1 MASLKDVALLSGV
14 STATVSRAINNPD
27 VVDRD
32 TLQTIRTAMKKLN
45 YRPNL
50 LASGLRSTS
59 SKQIALIV
67 PDAVHYT
74 SASMI
79 QHTSRLLQELGYA
92 LILGNHHN
100 QFEIETELLE
110 NYFSRNID
118 GIILYMVYDETQ
130 AVQSLL
136 EHQERQVPI
145 VIVGRRISVD
155 NFSNVAI
162 DNYKAGVM
170 AGEYLGSIGHRNVAT
185 VTGPRI
191 TQWARDRLDGFRKG
205 LEKYGAVIEWEYSQE
220 ADSDFDTGL
229 NAARAFYARFSSTT
243 FPTAIWSQNDIMASA
258 IIKQFG
264 RYGIRVPEDISLLGM
279 DDIEL
284 ATMVT
289 PALSTIH
296 QPFNEIAQEAI
307 RILMEDTAEKDL
319 SIPRRVILE
328 PTLIVRDSTAPIKA
342 ADSGE

>member
-1 MASLKDVALLSGV
+1 
-14 STATVSRAINNPD
+14 
-27 VVDRD
+27 
-32 TLQTIRTAMKKLN
+32 MKKLN

-50 LASGLRSTS
+50 LASGLRSKT

-79 QHTSRLLQELGYA
+79 QHTSRLLQELGYT

-100 QFEIETELLE
+100 KFEIETELLE

-118 GIILYMVYDETQ
+118 GIILYMIYNETQ

-136 EHQERQVPI
+136 DHQERQVPI
-145 VIVGRRISVD
+145 VIVGRRVSVD
-155 NFSNVAI
+155 TFSNVAI

-170 AGEYLGSIGHRNVAT
+170 AGEYLGRIGHQRVAT

-191 TQWARDRLDGFRKG
+191 TQWARDRLDGFQVG
-205 LEKYGAVIEWEYSQE
+205 LEKYGAKIEWVFSQE
-220 ADSDFDTGL
+220 NDSDFDTGVR
-229 NAARAFYARFSSTT
+229 AAKDFYARFAGGI

-258 IIKQFG
+258 LLKQLG
-264 RYGIRVPEDISLLGM
+264 LYGLRIPEDISLLGM

-296 QPFNEIAQEAI
+296 QPFDEIAQEAI
-307 RILMEDTAEKDL
+307 RILMEEAGEKGSL
-319 SIPRRVILE
+319 SPRRVILE
-328 PTLIVRDSTAPIKA
+328 PSLIVRDSTAPLGK
-342 ADSGE
+342 